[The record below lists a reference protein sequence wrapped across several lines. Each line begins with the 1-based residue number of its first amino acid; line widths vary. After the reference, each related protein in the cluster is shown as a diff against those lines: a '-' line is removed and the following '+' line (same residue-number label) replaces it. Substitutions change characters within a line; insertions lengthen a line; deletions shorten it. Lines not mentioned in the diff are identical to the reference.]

1 MRRTPPGDDDGV
13 EQRLGAS
20 WAQQM
25 GRWAIRGQM
34 PVGYSLVPGTTEV
47 GYAIDGDQAGLV
59 ATREIEV
66 DFGQG
71 LFKRYRIEAP
81 LA

>member
-1 MRRTPPGDDDGV
+1 
-13 EQRLGAS
+13 
-20 WAQQM
+20 
-25 GRWAIRGQM
+25 M

-47 GYAIDGDQAGLV
+47 GYAIDGDQAVLV

-71 LFKRYRIEAP
+71 LFKRYRLEAP

>member
-1 MRRTPPGDDDGV
+1 
-13 EQRLGAS
+13 
-20 WAQQM
+20 M

-47 GYAIDGDQAGLV
+47 GYAFNGDQAVLV

-71 LFKRYRIEAP
+71 LFKRYRLKLRWPSGSGRTPIR
-81 LA
+81 